1 MSTLKATPGT
11 RRTQSKT
18 VRRLLRLVA
27 TYRLRLVA
35 VAFLVVLTV
44 VGTLTLPVLAG
55 HAVDC
60 VIGPNEV
67 NFVELAHTVLAM
79 LATIVGTSISQ
90 WALYVVSNRIAY
102 DAVYDLR
109 TQAFNHLQELPLSY
123 IDSHEHGDLAS
134 RIVTD
139 AEQVAAGLLM
149 GFQQFPTGIL
159 TILITLIFM
168 FALNVQIAIVV
179 ALLTPLS
186 VWGAQ
191 FISSHSSRHF
201 SGLVHYRGKLTA
213 MAEETIGGI
222 STVETFTM
230 GDKLSEEFSEVD
242 KKLGE
247 ESFRAVFFSS
257 LANPTMR
264 FANALVY
271 AAIGIFGA
279 FVVISGGITVGGL
292 TTFLGYADQYAK
304 PFNDITGVVTELQ
317 NSIACARRLFSL
329 IDEDAQIPEPSN
341 AQTLSKVEGN
351 VKLDHVGFS
360 YDGKTSVLTDV
371 DLSVRPGQ
379 RIALVGK
386 TGCGKTTLMN
396 LLMRFYDVSKG
407 AICIDGVDVR
417 ELTRASLRM
426 SWGMVLQDTWIRHA
440 TVRDNIALG
449 KPDATDEEVHAAAK
463 EAYADGFI
471 QRLPEDYNTVLD
483 GNTSLSAGQR
493 QLLCIARVML
503 AQPQMLILDEA
514 TSNIDTRTELLVQRA
529 FDRLMEG
536 RTSFVVAH
544 RLSTVRDAD
553 LICVMENGAIRERGT
568 HDELLRAGGLY
579 TTIYQSQFAPSE

>member
-168 FALNVQIAIVV
+168 L
-179 ALLTPLS
+179 
-186 VWGAQ
+186 
-191 FISSHSSRHF
+191 H
-201 SGLVHYRGKLTA
+201 
-213 MAEETIGGI
+213 
-222 STVETFTM
+222 
-230 GDKLSEEFSEVD
+230 
-242 KKLGE
+242 
-247 ESFRAVFFSS
+247 
-257 LANPTMR
+257 
-264 FANALVY
+264 
-271 AAIGIFGA
+271 
-279 FVVISGGITVGGL
+279 
-292 TTFLGYADQYAK
+292 
-304 PFNDITGVVTELQ
+304 
-317 NSIACARRLFSL
+317 
-329 IDEDAQIPEPSN
+329 
-341 AQTLSKVEGN
+341 
-351 VKLDHVGFS
+351 
-360 YDGKTSVLTDV
+360 
-371 DLSVRPGQ
+371 
-379 RIALVGK
+379 
-386 TGCGKTTLMN
+386 
-396 LLMRFYDVSKG
+396 
-407 AICIDGVDVR
+407 
-417 ELTRASLRM
+417 
-426 SWGMVLQDTWIRHA
+426 
-440 TVRDNIALG
+440 
-449 KPDATDEEVHAAAK
+449 
-463 EAYADGFI
+463 
-471 QRLPEDYNTVLD
+471 
-483 GNTSLSAGQR
+483 
-493 QLLCIARVML
+493 
-503 AQPQMLILDEA
+503 
-514 TSNIDTRTELLVQRA
+514 
-529 FDRLMEG
+529 
-536 RTSFVVAH
+536 
-544 RLSTVRDAD
+544 
-553 LICVMENGAIRERGT
+553 
-568 HDELLRAGGLY
+568 
-579 TTIYQSQFAPSE
+579 